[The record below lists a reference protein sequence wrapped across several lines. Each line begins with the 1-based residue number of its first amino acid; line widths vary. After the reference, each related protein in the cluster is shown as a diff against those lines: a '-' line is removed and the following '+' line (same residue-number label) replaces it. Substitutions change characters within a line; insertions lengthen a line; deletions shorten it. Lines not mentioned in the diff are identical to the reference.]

1 MTDPSITDPIDIT
14 RVDALDGI
22 AHGFLGRTGGVSD
35 SLYDSLNVGTGTE
48 DDPARIEENRRRA
61 VEAVAPGTDLV
72 TLHQAHTPEAL
83 IVTEP
88 FALDR
93 RPEADGLATDRPKL
107 ALGILTADCAPV
119 LLADREAGVI
129 GAAHAGWKGAM
140 TGIVRSTVEKMEK
153 LGADRSRIQAAVGP
167 CIGRGSYE
175 VDDDFRK
182 RFEAIEPE
190 NEQFFRAGAPGHHY
204 FDLEAYVAAWLDF
217 LGVKQTELVGL
228 DTYAN
233 EDRFFSFR
241 RTTHKGEPDYGR
253 QLSLIAL

>member
-1 MTDPSITDPIDIT
+1 MTDPIDIT
-14 RVDALDGI
+14 RAKALDGI
-22 AHGFLGRTGGVSD
+22 AHGFLGRTGGVSKGIYA
-35 SLYDSLNVGTGTE
+35 SLDVSPNN
-48 DDPARIEENRRRA
+48 DDDREATAENRERA
-61 VEAVAPGTDLV
+61 VEAAVPGATLCLV
-72 TLHQAHTPEAL
+72 HQHHSPDAV

-88 FALDR
+88 FALDA
-93 RPEADGLATDRPKL
+93 RPEADGMATNRPGI

-119 LLADREAGVI
+119 LLADKEAGVI

-140 TGIVRSTVEKMEK
+140 TGIVRSVIEKMEE
-153 LGADRSRIQAAVGP
+153 LGAERSRIAAAVGP

-217 LGVKQTELVGL
+217 LGVETAELLGL

-233 EDRFFSFR
+233 EDRFFSYR
-241 RTTHKGEPDYGR
+241 RATHNGEPDYGR
-253 QLSLIAL
+253 QLSVIAL

>member
-1 MTDPSITDPIDIT
+1 MTEPIDII
-14 RVDALDGI
+14 RADALAGV
-22 AHGFLGRTGGVSD
+22 AHGFLGRTGGVSQGIYA
-35 SLYDSLNVGTGTE
+35 SLDVSPSNG
-48 DDPARIEENRRRA
+48 DDREATAENRKRA
-61 VEAVAPGTDLV
+61 VEAAAPGASLSLV
-72 TLHQAHTPEAL
+72 HQLHSPDAV

-88 FALDR
+88 FALDD
-93 RPEADGLATDRPKL
+93 RPEADGMATDRPGI

-119 LLADREAGVI
+119 LLADREARVI

-140 TGIVRSTVEKMEK
+140 TGIVRSTVERMEE
-153 LGADRSRIQAAVGP
+153 LGAERSRIAAAIGP

-217 LGVKQTELVGL
+217 LGVGTAEIIGL

-233 EDRFFSFR
+233 EDRFFSYR
-241 RTTHKGEPDYGR
+241 RATHRGEPDYGR
-253 QLSLIAL
+253 QISLIAL